1 MNGLNLVYSPL
12 LSTGCLIR
20 VREGSLTAQTSVC
33 GAPPIAR
40 APPIDLTLPTAGVPP
55 IALALI
61 ALALGALEKKG

>member
-20 VREGSLTAQTSVC
+20 VGEGSLTAQTSVC

-40 APPIDLTLPTAGVPP
+40 APPIDLTPPIAGVPP
-55 IALALI
+55 IAVALI